1 MLIRKRT
8 ATFAVM
14 IAAAIVPS
22 LGAQAAD
29 ARPAPVGVE
38 LCQPKW
44 VVGPYTSAQTTQS
57 MPSTGDLDVENAT
70 PDGDRDLWEPE
81 TVQWDDLSYDGC

>member
-1 MLIRKRT
+1 MLTKKRT

-22 LGAQAAD
+22 LGVHAAE

-38 LCQPKW
+38 LCHPKL
-44 VVGPYTSAQTTQS
+44 VLGPYASEHTQTT
-57 MPSTGDLDVENAT
+57 PSIADFDVENAT
-70 PDGDRDLWEPE
+70 ASGEPDDVFDPE